1 MCIKHACVHV
11 HVCVCVCMHGCGWVC
26 MSACECAQNHA
37 PVCVV
42 CVCMSVWACL
52 HKNLSVVPNM
62 PSQHL
67 KTLSLNPI
75 IPHKSIHAC
84 VWQSY

>member
-42 CVCMSVWACL
+42 CVCMSVWA
-52 HKNLSVVPNM
+52 VRPNE
-62 PSQHL
+62 PSGFHGC
-67 KTLSLNPI
+67 KTILN
-75 IPHKSIHAC
+75 HSSALVSAC
-84 VWQSY
+84 P